1 MTNHSEG
8 WFNNLG
14 QIIMYL
20 CLKKIKGV
28 KARVKVWNE
37 EQFGDSHQKI
47 VSIEKD
53 LNKLETEGDERQLSE
68 NEVLTRKKL

>member
-1 MTNHSEG
+1 MVQQSWTDNHV
-8 WFNNLG
+8 FV
-14 QIIMYL
+14 
-20 CLKKIKGV
+20 LKKIKGV

>member
-1 MTNHSEG
+1 M
-8 WFNNLG
+8 
-14 QIIMYL
+14 
-20 CLKKIKGV
+20 
-28 KARVKVWNE
+28 KVWNE